1 MAHDAS
7 SRSQDASVGEL
18 RADSWRE
25 ITTGRGIKRLP
36 TDECRASFRP
46 VEAFSELRSQFFSS
60 LMTPPLFDDWTWQ
73 APERWG
79 KISSIEM
86 HTGGEPLRVLVS
98 GLPPIEGS
106 TVLEKR
112 RYFRDHYDHIRK
124 RTMWEPRGHADMY
137 GAVVTSSRDAD
148 LDVFF
153 LHNEGYSTMC
163 GHAVIA
169 LIKLAIET
177 GLVRKSGNN
186 PELTINVPAGK
197 IHARA
202 VVNDGKVSEASFRN
216 VPSFLYLRDGEV
228 TVPGIGTVQ
237 FDVAYGGAF
246 YAVVDASRLE
256 LKLTSADLHKLIDCG
271 RGIKQAVM
279 QNYAITHPF
288 EADLSFLYGTIFTG
302 AALNPGHHSR
312 NVCIFADGEVD
323 RSATGSGV
331 SARAALHHAKGELR
345 PHESIT
351 IESIIGSTMNVQV
364 VELCKFGPYDAV
376 VPEVSGTASIIG
388 RSDFYFDPDD
398 ELGDGFLL
406 R

>member
-1 MAHDAS
+1 MN
-7 SRSQDASVGEL
+7 Q
-18 RADSWRE
+18 
-25 ITTGRGIKRLP
+25 
-36 TDECRASFRP
+36 
-46 VEAFSELRSQFFSS
+46 
-60 LMTPPLFDDWTWQ
+60 LFDDWTWQ
-73 APERWG
+73 TPEHWG
-79 KISSIEM
+79 KITSIEM

-112 RYFRDHYDHIRK
+112 RYFRDHFDHIRK

-137 GAVVTSSRDAD
+137 GAVVTSSLDAD

-177 GLVRKSGNN
+177 GLVQKFGDN

-197 IHARA
+197 IHGSA
-202 VVNDGKVSEASFRN
+202 VMKDGKVREASFRN

-228 TVPGIGTVQ
+228 MVPGIGSVQ

-246 YAVVDASRLE
+246 YAFVDADRLE
-256 LKLTSADLHKLIDCG
+256 LKLTSPDLHKLIDWG
-271 RGIKQAVM
+271 RRIKHAVM
-279 QNYAITHPF
+279 KNYSITHPF
-288 EADLSFLYGTIFTG
+288 EPDLSFLYGTIFTG
-302 AALNPGHHSR
+302 AALDPRHHSR

-345 PHESIT
+345 MHESLE
-351 IESIIGSTMNVQV
+351 IESIIGSTMDVQV
-364 VELCKFGPYDAV
+364 VQSTKYGPYDAV
-376 VPEVSGTASIIG
+376 IPEVSGTASITG
-388 RSDFYFDPDD
+388 RNEFYFDPDD
-398 ELGDGFLL
+398 ELAEGFLL